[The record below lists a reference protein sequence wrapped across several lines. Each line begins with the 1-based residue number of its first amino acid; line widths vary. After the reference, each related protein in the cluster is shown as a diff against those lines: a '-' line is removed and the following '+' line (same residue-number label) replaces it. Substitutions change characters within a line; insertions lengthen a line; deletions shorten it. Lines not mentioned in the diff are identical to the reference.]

1 MNMTENK
8 PYKSTTTT
16 ECGRYGEDVAA
27 KYLQSKGYKI
37 LARNFRYSH
46 RELDIIAE
54 NDQWVIFVEVKTRT
68 NRGDNLIKYGPP
80 GRAVN
85 LKKQRFIVSAANHYI
100 RLNHPNKWPRLDV
113 IEVFLSPTKK
123 FGKPIVEK
131 INHMEGAFHVR

>member
-1 MNMTENK
+1 MEDKIKNT
-8 PYKSTTTT
+8 STT
-16 ECGRYGEDVAA
+16 ECGRYGEDIAA
-27 KYLQSKGYKI
+27 KYLQNKGYRI

-54 NDQWVIFVEVKTRT
+54 NEKWIIFVEVKTRT
-68 NRGDNLIKYGPP
+68 NRGNNLTKYGPP

-100 RLNHPNKWPRLDV
+100 RLHRPGKWPRLDV
-113 IEVFLSPTKK
+113 IEIVLSPEKK
-123 FGKPIVEK
+123 FGKQIIES